1 MWLEAAL
8 HKLGSMSSD
17 ADVLNR
23 YYIHKELLGQM
34 ATQSLNK
41 VKQVPFLLTSQ
52 SLSMD
57 NVINL

>member
-8 HKLGSMSSD
+8 LKVGSMPSD

-34 ATQSLNK
+34 ATW
-41 VKQVPFLLTSQ
+41 
-52 SLSMD
+52 SLS
-57 NVINL
+57 

>member
-1 MWLEAAL
+1 MP
-8 HKLGSMSSD
+8 SN

-41 VKQVPFLLTSQ
+41 VKQVSFLLISQ